1 MVEASSDNRPIVTLT
16 GISGF
21 LGSHVGLQLLQDGS
35 YRVRG
40 TVRSKTNTKKIDP
53 LRKAYGD
60 LFE

>member
-1 MVEASSDNRPIVTLT
+1 MVEANSDSRPIVTLT

-40 TVRSKTNTKKIDP
+40 TVRNKKNTQRIEP
-53 LRKAYGD
+53 LRQAYGD
-60 LFE
+60 LFD